1 MSDKPTSDVLA
12 PCPLCGVAVQFRK
25 ALWPSDG
32 CVDAIIHAAPT
43 DCGMVE
49 YSTGTFD
56 ESVIGKWNALPR
68 QQDCA
73 RCADLEAALDGCL
86 ESMEWSTPQGWH
98 AFDRARAARKGEG

>member
-12 PCPLCGVAVQFRK
+12 DLMSDIKEYFDSRADAEYFTDS
-25 ALWPSDG
+25 PSPHPNEEMRLLTR
-32 CVDAIIHAAPT
+32 IR
-43 DCGMVE
+43 E
-49 YSTGTFD
+49 
-56 ESVIGKWNALPR
+56 LPR
-68 QQDCA
+68 PTQDCA